1 MKKEISVIKTVFQAH
16 ELLGLTKPLHPLIS
30 IFQHADPNLRID
42 FSDQTFSM
50 NLYMI
55 SLKDGELG
63 TFKYGRNSYD
73 YDSGTMLFIKSNQI
87 FSPQNLQIS
96 KDSKGW
102 TLLFHPDLIRKSE
115 LGKNISQYSLFSY
128 ESNEALQVSEEE
140 KIFITQ
146 FKNTIELE
154 YSQNIDK
161 YTQDLIILNLESIL
175 RYCKRYY
182 SRQFYTRSNLNK
194 DYIIKFEQFLE
205 NYFTSNEL
213 ITKGI
218 PSIKQCG
225 EALNMSGHY
234 LSDLL
239 KNQTGKSAK
248 ELIHLKLTEKAKNI
262 LLTTNSSINE
272 VAYDLG
278 FEYPNHF
285 SKLFKAKT
293 GMSPSKYRN
302 LN

>member
-1 MKKEISVIKTVFQAH
+1 MKNEITVIKTVSQAYK
-16 ELLGLTKPLHPLIS
+16 LLGLTKPLHPLIS
-30 IFQHADPNLRID
+30 IFQHTDPNLRIN
-42 FSDQTFSM
+42 FLDQTFSM

-55 SLKDGELG
+55 GLKDGELG
-63 TFKYGRNSYD
+63 TFQYGRNSYD
-73 YDSGTMLFIKSNQI
+73 YDSGTMVFLSPNQI

-115 LGKNISQYSLFSY
+115 LGKSISRYSFFSY
-128 ESNEALQVSEEE
+128 ESNEALQISEEE
-140 KIFITQ
+140 KEFITQ
-146 FKNTIELE
+146 LKKTIESE
-154 YSQNIDK
+154 YCQNIDMH
-161 YTQDLIILNLESIL
+161 TQDLIIVNLESIL
-175 RYCKRYY
+175 KYCKRYY
-182 SRQFYTRSNLNK
+182 SRQFYTRTNLNK
-194 DYIIKFEQFLE
+194 DYVIKFERFIE
-205 NYFTSNEL
+205 SYFSSNEL

-239 KNQTGKSAK
+239 KSETGKSAK
-248 ELIHLKLTEKAKNI
+248 ELIHLKLTDKAKNI
-262 LLTTNSSINE
+262 LLTTNSSISE

-285 SKLFKAKT
+285 SKLFKVKT
-293 GMSPSKYRN
+293 GMSPSEYRN

>member
-1 MKKEISVIKTVFQAH
+1 MKKEITAIKTVSQAH
-16 ELLGLTKPLHPLIS
+16 DLLGLKKPLHPLIS
-30 IFQHADPNLRID
+30 VFQHSDPNLRTD

-55 SLKDGELG
+55 GLKDGELG
-63 TFKYGRNSYD
+63 TLKYGRNSYD
-73 YDSGTMLFIKSNQI
+73 YDSGTMVFLSPNQI

-115 LGKNISQYSLFSY
+115 LGKSISQYSFFSY
-128 ESNEALQVSEEE
+128 ESNEALQISEEE
-140 KIFITQ
+140 KEFITQ
-146 FKNTIELE
+146 LKKRIESE
-154 YSQNIDK
+154 YLQNIDK
-161 YTQDLIILNLESIL
+161 YTQDLIIMNLESIIK
-175 RYCKRYY
+175 YCKRYY
-182 SRQFYTRSNLNK
+182 SRQFYTRTNLNK
-194 DYIIKFEQFLE
+194 DYIIKFERFLE
-205 NYFTSNEL
+205 YYFTSNEL

-239 KNQTGKSAK
+239 KNETGKSAK

-262 LLTTNSSINE
+262 LLTTNLSINE

-285 SKLFKAKT
+285 SKLFKVKT
-293 GMSPSKYRN
+293 GMSPSEYRN